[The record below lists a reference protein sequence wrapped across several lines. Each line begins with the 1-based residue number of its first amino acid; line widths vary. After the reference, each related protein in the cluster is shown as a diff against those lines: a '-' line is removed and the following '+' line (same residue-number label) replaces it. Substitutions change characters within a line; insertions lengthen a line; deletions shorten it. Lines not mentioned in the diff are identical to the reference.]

1 MSDELENV
9 EEPLMS
15 DEERVAGQLTLP
27 DSEPDAAPET
37 ELVEAITA
45 SAPIAEHVDGAMA
58 LAPETGIEALNATG
72 SVSWVPFSAYL
83 ALWIVLAVA
92 TFVVLRTSV
101 AAEGAL
107 WVPEYAFSVYGGVA
121 LVGLGPVLAL
131 GVWLSARSKV
141 EPGHRQGLLSSALLR
156 AAGATFVGVVLW
168 LVALYA
174 LDLYR
179 LGLHT

>member
-9 EEPLMS
+9 EEPLVS
-15 DEERVAGQLTLP
+15 DEEPVAERLTPP

-37 ELVEAITA
+37 ELVEAVTA
-45 SAPIAEHVDGAMA
+45 SAPLAGPVDDVMA
-58 LAPETGIEALNATG
+58 LTPETGIDASNATG

-83 ALWIVLAVA
+83 SLWVVLAVA

-121 LVGLGPVLAL
+121 LVVLGPVLAL
-131 GVWLSARSKV
+131 GAWLSARRKV

-168 LVALYA
+168 LVSLYA